1 MKTNRQESNPTVVA
15 LNTRLLNMLKPNPK
29 TLLLIIFTSILSLFP
44 PSPIYAQT
52 ISLSVWPP
60 ILEAVLKPSQS
71 YTQTYQLKNQGDD
84 ITLKAALIPFES
96 ADEFGHIT
104 LQTKAFQSPA
114 LNYFTLNNSPLP
126 QSFILKAGET
136 KNIDLTINI
145 PQTAPNSDHYLTLL
159 FQAETKGL
167 ITGTGS
173 KTLPAVGSNIL
184 LTIPQ
189 PNQPKPTAKI
199 QAFSIPQFIFDSF
212 DPINFNLLVKNTSNH
227 FLKTQG
233 HIDIFNSFN
242 KKVATIPL
250 RSDNI
255 LKQSTRQLITDN
267 PWNPIFP
274 IGRYQATVNLTPINA
289 TSTITQ
295 TITFYAF
302 PYKILAILL
311 LLFFLF
317 KKQKSRLFS

>member
-1 MKTNRQESNPTVVA
+1 MKTNRQESNPTIVV
-15 LNTRLLNMLKPNPK
+15 LNPRLLNMLKINLK
-29 TLLLIIFTSILSLFP
+29 TLLLIIFTSILFLFLP
-44 PSPIYAQT
+44 LPIHAQT

-60 ILEAVLKPSQS
+60 ILEAVLKPNQS
-71 YTQTYQLKNQGDD
+71 YTQIYQLKNQGDD
-84 ITLKAALIPFES
+84 ITVQTALIPFES

-126 QSFILKAGET
+126 QSFTLKAGET
-136 KNIDLTINI
+136 KNINLTINI
-145 PQTAPNSDHYLTLL
+145 PQTALNSDHYLTLL
-159 FQAETKGL
+159 FQSETKGL

-189 PNQPKPTAKI
+189 PNQPKPTVKI
-199 QAFSIPQFIFDSF
+199 QAFSISQPILDSF
-212 DPINFNLLVKNTSNH
+212 DSINFNLLVKNTSNH

-255 LKQSTRQLITDN
+255 LKQSIRQLISDN
-267 PWNPIFP
+267 PWNPLFP
-274 IGRYQATVNLTPINA
+274 LGRYKAIVSLTPVN
-289 TSTITQ
+289 STNNITQ

-302 PYKILAILL
+302 PYKALAVFL
-311 LLFFLF
+311 LLFLLF
-317 KKQKSRLFS
+317 KKQKSQ